1 MPERMLGLIAIALLV
16 AACAQQGGGVLLSEA
31 ELCAQGGGVWRP
43 ALGVCDR
50 AADGE
55 GGY

>member
-1 MPERMLGLIAIALLV
+1 MLRTASILIALASLV
-16 AACAQQGGGVLLSEA
+16 IGCAQAGSVTVSEADTCTKGGGL
-31 ELCAQGGGVWRP
+31 WRP

-50 AADGE
+50 AAGGG

>member
-1 MPERMLGLIAIALLV
+1 MWRTASILMALASLV
-16 AACAQQGGGVLLSEA
+16 VGCAREGSVTLSEA
-31 ELCAQGGGVWRP
+31 DTCTQGGGVWRP

-50 AADGE
+50 SAGG

>member
-1 MPERMLGLIAIALLV
+1 MLRTASILIALASLV
-16 AACAQQGGGVLLSEA
+16 VGCAQAGSGTLSA
-31 ELCAQGGGVWRP
+31 SDTCTQGGGVWRP

-50 AADGE
+50 PAG